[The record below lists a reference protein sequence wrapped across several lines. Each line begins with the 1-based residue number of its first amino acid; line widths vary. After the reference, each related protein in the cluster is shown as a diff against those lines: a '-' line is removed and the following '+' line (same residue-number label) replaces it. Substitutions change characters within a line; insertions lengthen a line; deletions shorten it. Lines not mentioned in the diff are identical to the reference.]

1 MVIGLAVVEN
11 FFFLRIT
18 LKKNNTDFVVVVVVA
33 NITGEL

>member
-18 LKKNNTDFVVVVVVA
+18 LKKNNTDFVVVVVA